1 MAPYGGR
8 MKKEQAE
15 FGARLREALLNAG
28 LGEESKEL
36 ADLVSAKGGDAV
48 TPQAAHHWIRGKT
61 IPRRRNLRALAAL
74 LNVTPEWLLGEEG
87 AARKSRVGEPRGSSM
102 VGVHDQ
108 QAIDTF
114 LSLPP
119 ARRQIIRSLLRALAE
134 KAAG

>member
-1 MAPYGGR
+1 
-8 MKKEQAE
+8 MKSEQAE
-15 FGARLREALLNAG
+15 FGARLREALRKAG

-61 IPRRRNLRALAAL
+61 VPRRRNLRALAVL
-74 LNVTPEWLLGEEG
+74 LKVTPEWLLGEDAG
-87 AARKSRVGEPRGSSM
+87 KTSNRVGEPRTRGL

-108 QAIDTF
+108 QAIDMY

-119 ARRQIIRSLLRALAE
+119 ARRELVRTLLRALAE
-134 KAAG
+134 STPG